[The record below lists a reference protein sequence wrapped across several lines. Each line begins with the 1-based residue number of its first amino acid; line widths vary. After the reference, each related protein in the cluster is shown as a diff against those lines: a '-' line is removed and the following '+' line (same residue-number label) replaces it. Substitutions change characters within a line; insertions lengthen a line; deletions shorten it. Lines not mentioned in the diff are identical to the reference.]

1 LLDRRRLKATGE
13 IAMKMHAPSFNDP
26 IINQAEPITLILPF
40 MMEIL
45 RFAGIKTT
53 RDEVVRRLMTGSPRI
68 AIIHGGEDHPAQVL
82 DERFVKKGVRS
93 LWMRNAL
100 PFPMADPGVCDGIA
114 QGHIGMSY
122 VLLSR
127 NLASLNVI
135 TQCEAHGYQGAL
147 VLTSCDKRP
156 AGEVTGLVQVDL
168 ARRRKGMKPFYAVF
182 LPTHLM
188 PDRYIPAYLK
198 RELIKIQGR
207 VEDPS
212 IKKEIS
218 DLLKMKMKCNSYA
231 MYQKLIDTLIAERRI
246 DERKGDYL
254 KSEIVKYCCIESGT
268 CAFTSLGT
276 GCTSKLV
283 VAGLGLVPSGME
295 LPEHPHIQAQV
306 DSAVEILLK
315 MFKRGD
321 SGKSVSSL
329 VRQNLKN
336 AIVVWSAIGGSTNW
350 ALHFPYVA
358 ASLGIRLTPRQ
369 MARVGAKTPLLM
381 GSDAIRNKDVLTLTK
396 EISKGDSSGIDTLMK
411 VLFRMNLVKDADTVQ
426 GRWLKRVRDAK
437 EANNQIL
444 HASPLRNRS
453 GVVEIHGNFCRS
465 AIFKLAGLAEEA
477 IQSFNDKIYFAI
489 FYQGQEAVQ
498 KDLLEGRT
506 ILRKLR
512 QRLSTEDL
520 LKTLSYNFPESLQ
533 EENGLE
539 KLSKDSLFDRL
550 VRERKIRILVVI
562 TGEGPRAHGMPE
574 MFYPSEYLNR
584 DLLLR
589 YIAVLFTDGRYSGA
603 TYGPCIG
610 HCSPE
615 AFEGGG
621 IGAIETGDWVYLNFD
636 RSEIN
641 LVDRKRLLSRKE
653 IKYPFLRMSER
664 EILSRPWIKRRVKE
678 IGGKRKEL
686 TPWAEGYLDSLL
698 STESGVRPNI

>member
-1 LLDRRRLKATGE
+1 
-13 IAMKMHAPSFNDP
+13 MKMHDPSFNDP
-26 IINQAEPITLILPF
+26 IIHQAEPITLILPF
-40 MMEIL
+40 IMEIL

-53 RDEVVRRLMTGSPRI
+53 RDEVVKRLMTGSPRI

-82 DERFVKKGVRS
+82 DERFVKMAVRS
-93 LWMRNAL
+93 LWIRNAL

-122 VLLSR
+122 ILLSR

-156 AGEVTGLVQVDL
+156 AGEVTGLVQLDL

-188 PDRYIPAYLK
+188 PDRYLPAYLK
-198 RELIKIQGR
+198 KEFTEIKGG
-207 VEDPS
+207 VENPS

-218 DLLKMKMKCNSYA
+218 DLLKMKLKCNNYA
-231 MYQKLIDTLIAERRI
+231 MYQKLIDTLATQGKI

-283 VAGLGLVPSGME
+283 LAGLGLVPSEME
-295 LPEHPHIQAQV
+295 LPEQPHIQAQV
-306 DSAVEILLK
+306 DSAVKILLD
-315 MFKRGD
+315 MFKRGE
-321 SGKSVSSL
+321 SEKSVSSL

-358 ASLGIRLTPRQ
+358 SSLGIELTPQ
-369 MARVGAKTPLLM
+369 QIAKVGAKTPLLM

-396 EISKGDSSGIDTLMK
+396 EISQGKSSGIDTVMR
-411 VLFRMNLVKDADTVQ
+411 VLFRMNLVGDADTVK
-426 GRWLKRVRDAK
+426 GRWLERAKKAK
-437 EANNQIL
+437 EANNYIL
-444 HASPLRNRS
+444 HDSPLRKRS
-453 GVVEIHGNFCRS
+453 GIVEVRGNFCRS

-477 IQSFNDKIYFAI
+477 IRSFNDKIYFAI
-489 FYQGQEAVQ
+489 YYQGQEAVQ
-498 KDLLEGRT
+498 KDLLQGQT
-506 ILRKLR
+506 VLRKLKQSLR
-512 QRLSTEDL
+512 KEDL
-520 LKTLSYNFPESLQ
+520 LKTLSYNFPETLQ
-533 EENGLE
+533 GENGLQ
-539 KLSKDSLFDRL
+539 KLNKDSLFDRL

-562 TGEGPRAHGMPE
+562 AGEGPRAHGMPE

-584 DLLLR
+584 DVLLR
-589 YIAVLFTDGRYSGA
+589 YTAVLFTDGRYSGA

-621 IGAIETGDWVYLNFD
+621 IGAIETGDWIYLNFD

-641 LVDRKRLLSRKE
+641 LLERKRLLSRKE
-653 IKYPFLRMSER
+653 IKYPFILVSQK
-664 EILSRPWIKRRVKE
+664 EILSRPWIRKRITE
-678 IGGKRKEL
+678 IEEKRKEL
-686 TPWAEGYLDSLL
+686 TPWARGFLDGLL
-698 STESGVRPNI
+698 STEFRVRPRA

>member
-1 LLDRRRLKATGE
+1 M
-13 IAMKMHAPSFNDP
+13 AMKMHDPSFNDP
-26 IINQAEPITLILPF
+26 IIHQAEPITLVLPF

-53 RDEVVRRLMTGSPRI
+53 RDEVVKRLMTGSPRI
-68 AIIHGGEDHPAQVL
+68 AIIHGGQDHPAQVL
-82 DERFVKKGVRS
+82 DQDFVKKAVRS
-93 LWMRNAL
+93 LWTRNAL
-100 PFPMADPGVCDGIA
+100 PFPMADPGICDGIT

-122 VLLSR
+122 TLLSR

-156 AGEVTGLVQVDL
+156 AGEVTGLIQVDL

-188 PDRYIPAYLK
+188 PDRFLPSYLK
-198 RELIKIQGR
+198 KEFMEIKKGI
-207 VEDPS
+207 EDPS

-218 DLLKMKMKCNSYA
+218 DLLKMRLKCNNYA
-231 MYQKLIDTLIAERRI
+231 MYQKLIDTLIAQEKI
-246 DERKGDYL
+246 DEKKGDDL

-283 VAGLGLVPSGME
+283 LAGLGLVPSGME
-295 LPEHPHIQAQV
+295 LPERPPIQAQV
-306 DSAVEILLK
+306 DSAVEILLN
-315 MFKRGD
+315 MFKREA
-321 SGKSVSSL
+321 SEKSVSSL

-336 AIVVWSAIGGSTNW
+336 AVVVWSAIGGSTNW

-358 ASLGIRLTPRQ
+358 ASLGIKLTPRQ
-369 MARVGAKTPLLM
+369 IAKVGEKTPLLM
-381 GSDAIRNKDVLTLTK
+381 RSDAIRNKDVLTLTK
-396 EISKGDSSGIDTLMK
+396 EISKGKSSGIDTLMK
-411 VLFRMNLVKDADTVQ
+411 VLFRMNLVEDADTVQ
-426 GRWLKRVRDAK
+426 GRWLERARKAK
-437 EANNQIL
+437 EANNHIL

-453 GVVEIHGNFCRS
+453 GIVEVHGNFCRS

-477 IQSFNDKIYFAI
+477 IRSFNDKIYFAV

-498 KDLLEGRT
+498 KDLLQGQAV
-506 ILRKLR
+506 LKKLR
-512 QRLSTEDL
+512 QRLSKEDL
-520 LKTLSYNFPESLQ
+520 LKTLSYNLPGNLQ
-533 EENGLE
+533 EESGLQ
-539 KLSKDSLFDRL
+539 KLNKDCLFDQL

-562 TGEGPRAHGMPE
+562 AGEGPRAHGMPE

-584 DLLLR
+584 DVLLR
-589 YIAVLFTDGRYSGA
+589 YTAVLFTDGRYSGA

-621 IGAIETGDWVYLNFD
+621 IGAIETGDWIYLNFD

-641 LVDRKRLLSRKE
+641 LLDRRRLLSKKE
-653 IKYPFLRMSER
+653 MGYPFIRMSER
-664 EILSRPWIKRRVKE
+664 DVLSRPWIKGRIKE
-678 IGGKRKEL
+678 IGEKRKEL

-698 STESGVRPNI
+698 STEFGVRPRV

>member
-1 LLDRRRLKATGE
+1 ML
-13 IAMKMHAPSFNDP
+13 MKMHDPSFNDP
-26 IINQAEPITLILPF
+26 IIHQAEPITLILPF

-45 RFAGIKTT
+45 RFSGIKTT
-53 RDEVVRRLMTGSPRI
+53 RDEVVNRLMTGSPRI

-82 DERFVKKGVRS
+82 DQDFVKKAVRS
-93 LWMRNAL
+93 LWIRNAL

-188 PDRYIPAYLK
+188 PDRYLPAHLK
-198 RELIKIQGR
+198 EEFAEIKGS

-218 DLLKMKMKCNSYA
+218 DLLKMRLKCNNYA
-231 MYQKLIDTLIAERRI
+231 MYQKLIDTLATQGKI
-246 DERKGDYL
+246 DEKKGDDL
-254 KSEIVKYCCIESGT
+254 KSEIVKYCCIASGT

-295 LPEHPHIQAQV
+295 LLERPHAQTQV
-306 DSAVEILLK
+306 DSAVEVLLG
-315 MFKRGD
+315 MFKRED

-358 ASLGIRLTPRQ
+358 ASLGIKLTPRQ
-369 MARVGAKTPLLM
+369 IAKAGEKTPLLM
-381 GSDAIRNKDVLTLTK
+381 GSDAVRNKDVLTLTK
-396 EISKGDSSGIDTLMK
+396 EISKGKSSGIDTLMK
-411 VLFRMNLVKDADTVQ
+411 VLFRMNCVQDADTVQ
-426 GRWLKRVRDAK
+426 GRWLERAREGK
-437 EANNQIL
+437 EANNHIL
-444 HASPLRNRS
+444 HASPLRGRS
-453 GVVEIHGNFCRS
+453 GIVEVRGNFCRS

-477 IQSFNDKIYFAI
+477 ALSFNDKIYFAI
-489 FYQGQEAVQ
+489 YYQGQEAVQ
-498 KDLLEGRT
+498 KDLLQGQAV
-506 ILRKLR
+506 LRKLR
-512 QRLSTEDL
+512 QRLSRGDL

-533 EENGLE
+533 EENGLQ
-539 KLSKDSLFDRL
+539 KLNKESLFDQL

-562 TGEGPRAHGMPE
+562 AGEGPRAHGMPE

-584 DLLLR
+584 DVLLR
-589 YIAVLFTDGRYSGA
+589 YTAVLFTDGRYSGA

-610 HCSPE
+610 HSSPE

-641 LVDRKRLLSRKE
+641 LLDRKRLLPRKE
-653 IKYPFLRMSER
+653 IKYPFIGISEK
-664 EILSRPWIKRRVKE
+664 EILSRPWIKRRIKE
-678 IGGKRKEL
+678 IEKKREEL
-686 TPWAEGYLDSLL
+686 TPWARGFLDALL
-698 STESGVRPNI
+698 PTEFGVRPNI

>member
-1 LLDRRRLKATGE
+1 
-13 IAMKMHAPSFNDP
+13 MKMHDPSFNDP
-26 IINQAEPITLILPF
+26 IIHQAEPITLILPF

-45 RFAGIKTT
+45 RSVRIKTT
-53 RDEVVRRLMTGSPRI
+53 RDEIVKRLMTGSPRV

-82 DERFVKKGVRS
+82 DERFVKMAVRS
-93 LWMRNAL
+93 LWIRNAL

-188 PDRYIPAYLK
+188 PDRNLPAYLK
-198 RELIKIQGR
+198 KDFTEIKGS

-218 DLLKMKMKCNSYA
+218 DLLKMKLKCNNYA
-231 MYQKLIDTLIAERRI
+231 MYQKLIDTLATQGKI
-246 DERKGDYL
+246 DEKRGDYL

-283 VAGLGLVPSGME
+283 VAGLGLVPSAME
-295 LPEHPHIQAQV
+295 LPERPHVQTQV
-306 DSAVEILLK
+306 DSAVEILLG
-315 MFKRGD
+315 MFKRED

-358 ASLGIRLTPRQ
+358 ASLGIKLTPRQ
-369 MARVGAKTPLLM
+369 IAKVGEKTPLLM

-396 EISKGDSSGIDTLMK
+396 EISKGKSSGIDTLMK
-411 VLFRMNLVKDADTVQ
+411 VLFRMNLVEDADTVQ
-426 GRWLKRVRDAK
+426 GRWLERARKAK
-437 EANNQIL
+437 EANNHIL
-444 HASPLRNRS
+444 HAPPLRGRS
-453 GVVEIHGNFCRS
+453 GIVEVRGNFCRS

-477 IQSFNDKIYFAI
+477 IRSFNDKIYFAI
-489 FYQGQEAVQ
+489 FYQGQESVQ
-498 KDLLEGRT
+498 KDLLQGQAVLGKLKQR
-506 ILRKLR
+506 LRK
-512 QRLSTEDL
+512 EDL
-520 LKTLSYNFPESLQ
+520 VKTLSYNFPESLQ
-533 EENGLE
+533 EENGLQ
-539 KLSKDSLFDRL
+539 KLNKDSLFDQL

-562 TGEGPRAHGMPE
+562 AGEGPRAHGMPE

-584 DLLLR
+584 DVLLR
-589 YIAVLFTDGRYSGA
+589 YTAVLFTDGRYSGA

-621 IGAIETGDWVYLNFD
+621 IGAIETGDWIYLNFD

-641 LVDRKRLLSRKE
+641 LLDRKRLLSRKE
-653 IKYPFLRMSER
+653 IKYQLILMSEKA
-664 EILSRPWIKRRVKE
+664 ILSRPWIKRRIKE
-678 IGGKRKEL
+678 IGEKRKEL

-698 STESGVRPNI
+698 STEFGVRPRA

>member
-1 LLDRRRLKATGE
+1 
-13 IAMKMHAPSFNDP
+13 MKMHDPSFRDP
-26 IINQAEPITLILPF
+26 IIHQPEPITLILPF

-45 RFAGIKTT
+45 QGTGIKTS
-53 RDEVVRRLMTGSPRI
+53 RDEVIRRLMTGSPRI

-82 DERFVKKGVRS
+82 DQRFVKKAVQS
-93 LWMRNAL
+93 LWNRNAL
-100 PFPMADPGVCDGIA
+100 PFPTANPAICDGIA

-122 VLLSR
+122 SLLSR

-168 ARRRKGMKPFYAVF
+168 ARRRKRMKPFHAVF

-188 PDRYIPAYLK
+188 PDRYLPAYLK
-198 RELIKIQGR
+198 KDFTEIKGS

-218 DLLKMKMKCNSYA
+218 DLLKMKLKCNNYA
-231 MYQKLIDTLIAERRI
+231 MYQKLIDTLATQGKI
-246 DERKGDYL
+246 DEKRGDYL

-283 VAGLGLVPSGME
+283 VAGLGLVPSAME
-295 LPEHPHIQAQV
+295 LPERPHAQTQV
-306 DSAVEILLK
+306 DSAVEILLG
-315 MFKRGD
+315 MFKRED

-358 ASLGIRLTPRQ
+358 ASLGITLTPRQ
-369 MARVGAKTPLLM
+369 IAKVGEKTPLLM
-381 GSDAIRNKDVLTLTK
+381 GSDAIWNKDVLTLTK
-396 EISKGDSSGIDTLMK
+396 EISKGKSSGIDTLMK
-411 VLFRMNLVKDADTVQ
+411 VLFRMNLVQDSETVQ
-426 GRWLKRVRDAK
+426 GRWLERARKAK
-437 EANNQIL
+437 EANNHIL
-444 HASPLRNRS
+444 HASPLRGRS
-453 GVVEIHGNFCRS
+453 GIVEVHGNFCRS

-477 IQSFNDKIYFAI
+477 IRSFNDKIYFAI
-489 FYQGQEAVQ
+489 YYQGQESVQ
-498 KDLLEGRT
+498 KDLLGGQAV
-506 ILRKLR
+506 LRKLR
-512 QRLSTEDL
+512 QRLSKGDL
-520 LKTLSYNFPESLQ
+520 LKTLSYNFPERLREEEGLQ
-533 EENGLE
+533 MLN
-539 KLSKDSLFDRL
+539 KDSLFDQL

-562 TGEGPRAHGMPE
+562 AGEGPRAHGMPE

-584 DLLLR
+584 DVLLR
-589 YIAVLFTDGRYSGA
+589 YTAVLFTDGRYSGA

-621 IGAIETGDWVYLNFD
+621 VGAIETGDWIYLNFN
-636 RSEIN
+636 RGEIN
-641 LVDRKRLLSRKE
+641 LLDKKRLLSRRE
-653 IKYPFLRMSER
+653 IKHPLIFMSEKA
-664 EILSRPWIKRRVKE
+664 ILSRPWIKRRIKE
-678 IGGKRKEL
+678 IERKRKEL
-686 TPWAEGYLDSLL
+686 TPWASGFLDGLL
-698 STESGVRPNI
+698 STEFGVRPRA

>member
-1 LLDRRRLKATGE
+1 
-13 IAMKMHAPSFNDP
+13 MKMHDPSFNDP
-26 IINQAEPITLILPF
+26 IIHQAEPITLILPF

-45 RFAGIKTT
+45 RFARIKTT
-53 RDEVVRRLMTGSPRI
+53 REEVVKRLMTGSPRI

-82 DERFVKKGVRS
+82 DERFVKMAVRS
-93 LWMRNAL
+93 LWMKNAL

-114 QGHIGMSY
+114 QGHVGMSY

-135 TQCEAHGYQGAL
+135 GQCEAHGYQGAL

-188 PDRYIPAYLK
+188 PDRYLPAYLR
-198 RELIKIQGR
+198 REFKEIKGC
-207 VEDPS
+207 VENPS

-218 DLLKMKMKCNSYA
+218 DLLKMRLKCNNYA
-231 MYQKLIDTLIAERRI
+231 MYQKLIDALTTEGKI

-254 KSEIVKYCCIESGT
+254 KSEIVKYCCIASGT

-295 LPEHPHIQAQV
+295 LPEHPHTQTQV
-306 DSAVEILLK
+306 DSTVEILLG

-321 SGKSVSSL
+321 SKKSVSSL
-329 VRQNLKN
+329 VRQNLRN
-336 AIVVWSAIGGSTNW
+336 AIVVWSAVGGSTNW

-369 MARVGAKTPLLM
+369 ITKIGAKTPLLM
-381 GSDAIRNKDVLTLTK
+381 KSDAIRNRDVLTLTK
-396 EISKGDSSGIDTLMK
+396 EISKGKSSGIDTLMK
-411 VLFRMNLVKDADTVQ
+411 VLFRMNLVEDADTVK
-426 GRWLKRVRDAK
+426 GRWIERVRGAK
-437 EANNQIL
+437 EANNHIL
-444 HASPLRNRS
+444 HDSPLRGRS
-453 GVVEIHGNFCRS
+453 GIVEVHGNFCRS

-477 IQSFNDKIYFAI
+477 IRSFNDKIYFAI
-489 FYQGQEAVQ
+489 YYQGQESVQ
-498 KDLLEGRT
+498 KDLLQGRAV
-506 ILRKLR
+506 LRKLR
-512 QRLSTEDL
+512 QKLSKEDL
-520 LKTLSYNFPESLQ
+520 LRTLCYNFAESLKK
-533 EENGLE
+533 ENGLQ
-539 KLSKDSLFDRL
+539 KLSKGTLFNRL
-550 VRERKIRILVVI
+550 VRERKIRILIVI
-562 TGEGPRAHGMPE
+562 AGEGPRAHGMPE

-584 DLLLR
+584 DVLLR
-589 YIAVLFTDGRYSGA
+589 YTAALFTDGRYSGA

-621 IGAIETGDWVYLNFD
+621 IGAIETGDWIYLNFD
-636 RSEIN
+636 GGEID
-641 LVDRKRLLSRKE
+641 LLDRKRLLSRKE
-653 IKYPFLRMSER
+653 IKYPFVRMSR
-664 EILSRPWIKRRVKE
+664 QKILSRPWIKRRIKE
-678 IGGKRKEL
+678 IEKKREEL
-686 TPWAEGYLDSLL
+686 TPWARGFLDGFL
-698 STESGVRPNI
+698 STEFGVRPNI